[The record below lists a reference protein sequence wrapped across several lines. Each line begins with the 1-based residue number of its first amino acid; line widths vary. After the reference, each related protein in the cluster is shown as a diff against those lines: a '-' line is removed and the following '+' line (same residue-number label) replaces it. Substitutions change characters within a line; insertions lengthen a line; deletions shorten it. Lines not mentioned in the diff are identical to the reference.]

1 MDGDDIFV
9 IQCFGCGL
17 FGSDSLTVG
26 HISEAWFVEKE
37 DLQFLQE
44 ALEEAAYRSCCGAVD
59 LKIVRYKKKDSRMDR
74 YGDKEQYVLWED
86 HVKYVYEF
94 SKMTFE
100 EKRDLEI
107 KVEDLKGELEELQAQ
122 LRRIMDEKIKG
133 DDDVL

>member
-44 ALEEAAYRSCCGAVD
+44 ALEENAYRSCCDEVD
-59 LKIVRYKKKDSRMDR
+59 LRIVGYTKK
-74 YGDKEQYVLWED
+74 G
-86 HVKYVYEF
+86 
-94 SKMTFE
+94 
-100 EKRDLEI
+100 
-107 KVEDLKGELEELQAQ
+107 
-122 LRRIMDEKIKG
+122 
-133 DDDVL
+133 